1 MAKQTITPIN
11 YYSANAMVRLFN
23 TLYKLGVEDAI
34 AINDIYECEKW
45 VEVHYAP
52 MTFSRIVW
60 GYDVSWLEWRF
71 ELTKLVTHDNF
82 RKLGVRLLDCIG
94 NYGTYFSV
102 VFPIAMDFYMQGIK
116 DYCARPDDRDFAKF
130 IPFTFRKW
138 GKKGLE
144 KISIDDIV
152 RDMQGYCFA
161 RARLDELKDEKGKQV
176 AKDEQGRVRLT
187 KRAYE
192 QFALEIWRY
201 TRNSSNKW

>member
-45 VEVHYAP
+45 IEEHYAP

-71 ELTKLVTHDNF
+71 ELTKLIEHDNF

-94 NYGTYFSV
+94 NYGTYFSA
-102 VFPIAMDFYMQGIK
+102 VFPIAMDFYIQGIK
-116 DYCARPDDRDFAKF
+116 DYCSRPDDRDFARF

-176 AKDEQGRVRLT
+176 VKDKQGRVRLT

>member
-1 MAKQTITPIN
+1 
-11 YYSANAMVRLFN
+11 MVRLFN

-34 AINDIYECEKW
+34 AINDIYECEQW
-45 VEVHYAP
+45 VKEHYAP

-94 NYGTYFSV
+94 NYGTYFSA
-102 VFPIAMDFYMQGIK
+102 VFPIAMDFYIQGIK
-116 DYCARPDDRDFAKF
+116 DYCARHDDRDFAKF

>member
-45 VEVHYAP
+45 IEEHYAP

-94 NYGTYFSV
+94 NYGTYFSA
-102 VFPIAMDFYMQGIK
+102 VFSIAMDFYMQGIK
-116 DYCARPDDRDFAKF
+116 DYCTRPDDRDFAKF

-161 RARLDELKDEKGKQV
+161 RARLDELKDAKGKQV

>member
-1 MAKQTITPIN
+1 
-11 YYSANAMVRLFN
+11 MVRLFN

-45 VEVHYAP
+45 VEEHYAP

-94 NYGTYFSV
+94 NYGTYFSA
-102 VFPIAMDFYMQGIK
+102 VFPIAMDFYIQGIK
-116 DYCARPDDRDFAKF
+116 DYCDRPDDRDFAKF

-161 RARLDELKDEKGKQV
+161 RARLDELKDEKGKQM